1 MYTYRKLLGD
11 YLDNICI
18 FEDGNYKNFLPLTYS
33 RPVFELRC
41 GFKNLREKI
50 EFYFP
55 NLPIYLLIREY
66 LKPVFSRN
74 GLFLDKSIK
83 GDMLFING
91 RVLMSERP
99 DINEEG
105 IYYFNNEV
113 AFIYLKEK
121 SLDAIGISEYKDID
135 KFKRIGLKE
144 FKISNIKIIKYP
156 WDLIKENSNEIKRE
170 FSIYCT
176 NESIAS
182 LDIDIMGDKNL
193 VFVGKGVEVEKNI
206 VFDVKKGPIYI
217 GDNTDIRAFS
227 RIAGPTYIG
236 ENCLIKSGR
245 IQECSIGNVC
255 KIGGEIEESIFHGY
269 SNKQHFGFV
278 GHSYLGEWVNLGAG
292 TSNSDLKD
300 TYGKIKYKI
309 GGKLI
314 DSGEQFFGCVIGDN
328 AKSSI
333 GTLIYT
339 GKQIGFAAHIH
350 GTISEDVPSFCMW
363 AKSLGSEPSELFFDS
378 AITTYSRAAERRGV
392 ILTKEYEN
400 LMKKIFELTKDE
412 RNDSGVCSNKFS
424 LG

>member
-11 YLDNICI
+11 YLNNICI
-18 FEDGNYKNFLPLTYS
+18 FEDVNYENFLPLTYS

-50 EFYFP
+50 EYNFP
-55 NLPIYLLIREY
+55 DASVYLLIRDY
-66 LKPVFSRN
+66 LKPLFSRN
-74 GLFLDKSIK
+74 GLIFDKNIK
-83 GDMLFING
+83 GDTLFING
-91 RVLMSERP
+91 RVIMSERP
-99 DINEEG
+99 DIKEEG
-105 IYYFNNEV
+105 IYYYNNEV
-113 AFIYLKEK
+113 AFIYIKEK
-121 SLDAIGISEYKDID
+121 SLNDIDISGYKDID
-135 KFKRIGLKE
+135 KFKKIGLKE

-156 WDLIKENSNEIKRE
+156 WDIIKENSNEIKRE
-170 FSIYCT
+170 FSIYRLK
-176 NESIAS
+176 ESIAS
-182 LDIDIMGDKNL
+182 LDIDIMGDKKL
-193 VFVGKGVEVEKNI
+193 VFIGKGVEAEKNI
-206 VFDVKKGPIYI
+206 VFDVRKGPIYI

-236 ENCLIKSGR
+236 ESCLIKSGR

-269 SNKQHFGFV
+269 SNKQHYGFI

-292 TSNSDLKD
+292 TSNSDLKG

-309 GGKLI
+309 AGKVI

-333 GTLIYT
+333 GTMIYT
-339 GKQIGFAAHIH
+339 GKKIGFASHIH

-363 AKSLGSEPSELFFDS
+363 AKSIGSEPSELLFDS

-392 ILTKEYEN
+392 ILTKEYGD

-412 RNDSGVCSNKFS
+412 RNDSGVSSNKFS

>member
-1 MYTYRKLLGD
+1 MYIHEKILGD

-18 FEDGNYKNFLPLTYS
+18 FEDSVYENFLPLTYS

-55 NLPIYLLIREY
+55 DAYLCLLMRDY
-66 LKPVFSRN
+66 LKSLFSKN
-74 GLFLDKSIK
+74 DPFMKESIE

-91 RVLMSERP
+91 RIIMKERP
-99 DINEEG
+99 DIKEEG

-121 SLDAIGISEYKDID
+121 SLQSVTISGYKDIE
-135 KFKRIGLKE
+135 KLKKIGLKE
-144 FKISNIKIIKYP
+144 FKISNIRIINYP
-156 WDLIKENSNEIKRE
+156 WDLIKENKNEIERE
-170 FSIYCT
+170 FFNYCT
-176 NESIAS
+176 KKSITS
-182 LDIDIMGDKNL
+182 LDVDITGDKKL
-193 VFVGKGVEVEKNI
+193 VFVGKDVEAEKNI
-206 VFDVKKGPIYI
+206 VFDVRKGPIYI

-227 RIAGPTYIG
+227 RIAGPTYVG
-236 ENCLIKSGR
+236 EKCLIKSGR
-245 IQECSIGNVC
+245 LQDCSIGNVC
-255 KIGGEIEESIFHGY
+255 KIGGEIEDSIFHGY
-269 SNKQHFGFV
+269 SNKQHYGFV

-292 TSNSDLKD
+292 TSNSDLKG

-309 GGKLI
+309 AGKTI
-314 DSGEQFFGCVIGDN
+314 DSGEQFFGCVVGDN

-333 GTLIYT
+333 GTMIYT
-339 GKQIGFAAHIH
+339 GKKVGFAAHIH

-378 AITTYSRAAERRGV
+378 AITTYSKAAERRGV
-392 ILTKEYEN
+392 DLTKDYEE

-412 RNDSGVCSNKFS
+412 RKDCGVSCNKFS